1 MHIRQLIR
9 HLAKPPVK
17 SVPDWMLG
25 CFKRRSISFASGDCD
40 TDTHVFWL
48 QGRNM
53 TIDLRLPIELEQIPN
68 KALEGYSR
76 EALHAWANYEG
87 WYAETVWKDNL
98 LSWQGGCSFQVHNRW
113 PEPGIMHRVGDCM
126 IEFSPSAAYVED
138 WRFKNT
144 TSGPLMSLRLLEET
158 ECETGVIR
166 HRDGALIICGEWA
179 GLVLGRPEPIVA
191 KADQQLRD
199 IVNTADADLLA
210 GIFNFECSV
219 AQGNIENGFTVNYT
233 TQPARLAQPLL
244 SLDGFSIDAGKGQV
258 LHRFEQAGVA
268 LERRFSID
276 SIETEVAFTR
286 STPVEE
292 TAKRW
297 FAEEQE
303 TLGRY
308 F

>member
-1 MHIRQLIR
+1 MHIQELVLQLS
-9 HLAKPPVK
+9 KPPVK
-17 SVPDWMLG
+17 SVPNWMLG

-48 QGRNM
+48 QGRNI
-53 TIDLRLPIELEQIPN
+53 TIDLRLPIEVEQIPN
-68 KALEGYSR
+68 KALEDYSL
-76 EALHAWANYEG
+76 EELHALANYEG

-98 LSWQGGCSFQVHNRW
+98 LSWQGGSSFQVHNRW

-138 WRFKNT
+138 WRLKNT
-144 TSGPLMSLRLLEET
+144 TSGPLVSLRLLEER

-179 GLVLGRPEPIVA
+179 GLVLGRRETILA
-191 KADQQLRD
+191 KPDQQLRD
-199 IVNTADADLLA
+199 VVKTADEDLLTS
-210 GIFNFECSV
+210 IFNFECSI
-219 AQGNIENGFTVNYT
+219 AQGNVEKGFIVNHT
-233 TQPARLAQPLL
+233 TQPARLTQSLM
-244 SLDGFSIDAGKGQV
+244 SLDGFSIDTATGEV
-258 LHRFEQAGVA
+258 RHRFEQAGGA

-276 SIETEVAFTR
+276 SIETEVTFTR
-286 STPVEE
+286 STPLEE
-292 TAKRW
+292 TSKRW
-297 FAEEQE
+297 FAKEQE